1 MRRMSEV
8 VGKAIIS
15 ADSGDKLGTVS
26 DGLMD
31 NESNA
36 LVALVI
42 SGGVF
47 GKEHV
52 LPYAEVQ
59 TVGGDAILAR
69 GATGVLTGKEWR
81 GDGRDTTRSSALKGR
96 AVVTTAGQ
104 KIGVV
109 ADLMVDDRTG
119 RLESLEV
126 SSSDFAGLLAR
137 RSLLPGV
144 ADVRIGHDAVIVP
157 VAAAK
162 AIRDDAD
169 ATLPPGGT
177 PTA

>member
-1 MRRMSEV
+1 MRRISEV

-15 ADSGDKLGTVS
+15 TASGDKLGTVS

-52 LPYAEVQ
+52 LPYADVQ

-96 AVVTTAGQ
+96 AVVTTAGE

-126 SSSDFAGLLAR
+126 SRPDFAGLLAR

-144 ADVRIGHDAVIVP
+144 AQLRIGQDAVIVP
-157 VAAAK
+157 ATAAEAM
-162 AIRDDAD
+162 RDDD
-169 ATLPPGGT
+169 AAMAPDDT
-177 PTA
+177 PAA